1 MSHQQSYAISYSQIS
16 DDGIDS
22 VREEKFGRRAPKP
35 THSSRTKRS
44 KAPQSFNGMHRRRK
58 RKVSW

>member
-1 MSHQQSYAISYSQIS
+1 MSHQQNYATSYSQVS

-22 VREEKFGRRAPKP
+22 VREEKFGRRDAKP
-35 THSSRTKRS
+35 SHSSRSKRS